1 MTILKNALMAGFAAL
16 IATSGVAHAD
26 YLTGSF
32 AMTVY
37 TGDTNGAGFSA
48 VQGANPFTPSVAAAT
63 FTYTGALD
71 FSNAA
76 AQNAGA
82 TGDLNST
89 FFASAG
95 SPGPNYGI
103 SKFATL
109 QGSFP
114 VTGLPNIAN
123 YDTLSD
129 FLGSSGSGAGYAYG
143 SYYTIDLGT
152 LAAGTILTIT
162 HDDGASV
169 YQGGS
174 QVGTTVSGPTSVVT
188 DTVDLT
194 STADT
199 TLYYSRQNGTPSILE
214 VAVPEPVSMSVLG
227 MSLVGLGLVRRRRNN
242 RA

>member
-26 YLTGSF
+26 YLTGSVSVRVF
-32 AMTVY
+32 
-37 TGDTNGAGFSA
+37 TGDTNGAGFNA
-48 VQGANPFTPSVAAAT
+48 LPGVNPFTAPVAAAT

-76 AQNAGA
+76 AQNTGP

-103 SKFATL
+103 SNFVTL
-109 QGSFP
+109 QGMAP
-114 VTGLPNIAN
+114 VTGLPGIAN
-123 YDTLSD
+123 YDNVSD
-129 FLGSSGSGAGYAYG
+129 FLASSGSGAGYAYG

-152 LAAGTILTIT
+152 LAAGTVLTIT

-169 YQGGS
+169 FQGS
-174 QVGTTVSGPTSVVT
+174 TQVGTTTFGPTGVVT
-188 DTVDLT
+188 NSVELT
-194 STADT
+194 GSGDT
-199 TLYYSRQNGTPSILE
+199 TLYYTRQNGTPSILE